1 MNDLSITIASV
12 PDREN
17 VVAELW
23 YKNQLWG
30 ELSYENNEFQLEIY
44 PSSRGDAWNFNYEKV
59 LQSIIDAKEKLIN
72 ELTIPQDILLQQ
84 LRRVKP

>member
-1 MNDLSITIASV
+1 MNYLSVTIASV

-23 YKNQLWG
+23 YQDQLWG

-44 PSSRGDAWNFNYEKV
+44 PSSKGEAWNFNYEKI
-59 LQSIIDAKEKLIN
+59 LQSIINAKEKLVN
-72 ELTIPQDILLQQ
+72 EISKPKNILLQKQ
-84 LRRVKP
+84 HLY